1 VVGSGISSF
10 DIDIEV
16 TADSADL
23 YVILGVLDTLGIE
36 YPSTQDITRT
46 NVILNPRKIEPL
58 HIDVI
63 MVISIYVYL
72 LSKSFNTKPLKQ
84 KQSVLLEMK
93 TEIIEC

>member
-16 TADSADL
+16 AADSADL

-36 YPSTQDITRT
+36 YPSTGDITRT
-46 NVILNPRKIEPL
+46 NAIVNPRKIEPL

-63 MVISIYVYL
+63 MVVSIYVYS
-72 LSKSFNTKPLKQ
+72 LSKPFNTKPLEQ
-84 KQSVLLEMK
+84 KQSV
-93 TEIIEC
+93 